1 MSRHDALPQ
10 ARHARRSPGPATHPV
25 RDGLLP
31 YSRTHR
37 PALLRGLAF
46 AAVLVGAR
54 LALPIPLKH
63 MVDSSAAAPGTGGVP
78 VAVLSAWF
86 VGLALAAGV
95 AEHLERLAFA
105 HFAGRTVSDAR
116 GAALAGLPE
125 SGDEDSAELT
135 AQVLG
140 DCLRVKQGLKGV
152 LNHITVSGMLV
163 VGVVVALALTDLKV
177 GLVALVGTSVLCL
190 VALLGLGRVGAVA
203 RQHRQG
209 EVSMARTVHRLVDQD
224 EGTHDPAA
232 FAAMRALDADS
243 GEADI
248 ALTRWENLTTS
259 AAHVVLLAT
268 AAAALL
274 VGVHAVQAGR
284 MSSGTLFSV
293 MAYLLVLQGPAIRSV
308 RQVTRIGPLLV
319 SARELGALLLERR
332 S

>member
-1 MSRHDALPQ
+1 MAWPL
-10 ARHARRSPGPATHPV
+10 
-25 RDGLLP
+25 
-31 YSRTHR
+31 R
-37 PALLRGLAF
+37 PCWSGH
-46 AAVLVGAR
+46 R

-63 MVDSSAAAPGTGGVP
+63 MVDSSTAAPGTGGVP
-78 VAVLSAWF
+78 VSVLSAWF

-105 HFAGRTVSDAR
+105 HFAGRTISDAR

-125 SGDEDSAELT
+125 SESSAELT

-163 VGVVVALALTDLKV
+163 LGVVVALTLTDLTV

-190 VALLGLGRVGAVA
+190 VAVLGLARVGAVA
-203 RQHRQG
+203 RHHRQG

-232 FAAMRALDADS
+232 FAAMRDLDADS

-274 VGVHAVQAGR
+274 VGVHAVQTGR

-319 SARELGALLLERR
+319 SARELGALLLTRR
-332 S
+332 SSSER